1 MKTCAAY
8 LKSPWQFEL
17 REVSLP
23 DSPPPGWI
31 RLRVQACGICGT
43 DLSAASQ
50 TADWRPFGHESAGI
64 IAAVG
69 SGVDDLAVGDCVALQ
84 SSAFCGRCAVCRNG
98 RPDLCRSSKETFWGQ
113 PAMGFS
119 TYFDA
124 PASHAVKYSGM
135 VPEVAAL
142 AEPLGVAFDMVQTAD
157 IRLGQYVCIVGPGP
171 IALGALALARNR
183 GAARLVCVG
192 HSHSKARLALAG
204 RLGAEIMEW
213 DSPLAECEKL
223 KDSFDHVLVTA
234 PAAEIPS
241 VIAWLRYGGIITYI
255 GIGTGSGNITIDA
268 NEFHFRKLQLR
279 SSFASPAMYLPVVLD
294 LLRAGILPGD
304 TLISHRYPLSQ
315 IAEAMHTAG
324 NDKANAIKVM
334 VTAGEDYRELD
345 G

>member
-1 MKTCAAY
+1 
-8 LKSPWQFEL
+8 
-17 REVSLP
+17 
-23 DSPPPGWI
+23 
-31 RLRVQACGICGT
+31 
-43 DLSAASQ
+43 
-50 TADWRPFGHESAGI
+50 
-64 IAAVG
+64 
-69 SGVDDLAVGDCVALQ
+69 
-84 SSAFCGRCAVCRNG
+84 
-98 RPDLCRSSKETFWGQ
+98 
-113 PAMGFS
+113 MGFS
-119 TYFDA
+119 TIFDA

-135 VPEVAAL
+135 APEVAAL

-157 IRLGQYVCIVGPGP
+157 IGLGQHVCIVGPGP

-192 HSHSKARLALAG
+192 RSHSKARLALAG
-204 RLGAEIMEW
+204 RLGAEIMEC
-213 DSPLAECEKL
+213 DSPLAECEQL

-304 TLISHRYPLSQ
+304 DLISHRYPLSQ
-315 IAEAMHTAG
+315 IAEAMHSAG
-324 NDKANAIKVM
+324 QDKANAIKVM
-334 VTAGEDYRELD
+334 VTAGED
-345 G
+345 